1 MRNCK
6 IGDRGGRRRGCF
18 KEMARLLQVH
28 QEVPLA
34 HELLLLPF
42 CCGRAAPMGILGS
55 RLEAKEG
62 HCSLDSGAGEG
73 WHGSFQGWHCLQK
86 ERECEG

>member
-1 MRNCK
+1 MVEEVRNCK
-6 IGDRGGRRRGCF
+6 IGDRGGGGEGRGRF

-34 HELLLLPF
+34 DELLLLPF

-55 RLEAKEG
+55 RLEA
-62 HCSLDSGAGEG
+62 
-73 WHGSFQGWHCLQK
+73 
-86 ERECEG
+86 